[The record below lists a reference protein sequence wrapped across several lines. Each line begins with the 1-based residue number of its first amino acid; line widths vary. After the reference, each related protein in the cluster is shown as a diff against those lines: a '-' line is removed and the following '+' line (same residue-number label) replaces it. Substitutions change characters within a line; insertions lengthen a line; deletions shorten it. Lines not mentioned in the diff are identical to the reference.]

1 MLHAPFGHIVELVG
15 DEGVCVQL
23 YLSNLRIF
31 KNKSKNKLQKKVT
44 SVINLD
50 ERQASAR
57 CLCSHAGKRASSPVF
72 IQAEDVDDTGGK
84 GNKNEM
90 KDLEDRLVHSFTPG
104 FPWGAFEAAAKQLKV
119 TTCIRL
125 PLACP
130 RRTLALVKC

>member
-23 YLSNLRIF
+23 YLSNLRNLKI
-31 KNKSKNKLQKKVT
+31 KINSKNRVT
-44 SVINLD
+44 SFIN
-50 ERQASAR
+50 QASAR

-119 TTCIRL
+119 NTCMRL

-130 RRTLALVKC
+130 RRILVLVKC